1 MLIIRTTFKV
11 KVVQSILLVLLA
23 GTLAA
28 CDKLPIPDPNRA
40 ALQKEQDGKAVG
52 AACRHAGRAIEDCYK
67 LNPKASKSAV
77 FAGWREMNDYMT
89 ENKLEVVLP
98 TLPAHNKK
106 VSVSEH
112 PPAESHPEAEHS
124 GRTKGEATD
133 ASPPTPAGAGSKGE
147 KNPALTAG

>member
-1 MLIIRTTFKV
+1 VLTIRTTFNV

-23 GTLAA
+23 GTFAA

-98 TLPAHNKK
+98 TLPTVTTRRFRSAK
-106 VSVSEH
+106 
-112 PPAESHPEAEHS
+112 PPAEAHPEQNIPGAQRAKRPMPHPFT
-124 GRTKGEATD
+124 RQRPVRRAKKI
-133 ASPPTPAGAGSKGE
+133 PP
-147 KNPALTAG
+147 